1 MPQGWEWDDTLF
13 EGSASYY
20 LRGRPPYAPGLAN
33 RITEA
38 LSLDGTGRLLDV
50 GCGPGVVALP
60 LAPRFEEAVGLDPD
74 AAMLAEAQHRAKTL
88 GVANVRW
95 IRARAEEL
103 PLGLGT
109 FQVAAFAQSFHWMD
123 RPLVAARV
131 YAMLEHGGALLHINI
146 APNPQAD
153 PLGLPWPTPPYAAI
167 QELVRRYLGP
177 VRRAGQGVLQSGTP
191 GGEAAILSQAGFSGP
206 NQLVIAA
213 IEPLLR
219 NVDDIVAWVFSR
231 SDSAPHLFG
240 DQLGGFEAELRQ
252 VLQKAA
258 PDGRFADPPSDTEV
272 LIWRRGHG

>member
-1 MPQGWEWDDTLF
+1 MPKGWEWDDTLYS
-13 EGSASYY
+13 GSAPYY
-20 LRGRPPYAPGLAN
+20 LRGRPPYAPGLAD

-60 LAPRFEEAVGLDPD
+60 LARRFDEAVGLDPD
-74 AAMLAEAQHRAKTL
+74 AAMLAEAQHRAGAL

-95 IRARAEEL
+95 IRTRAEEL

-109 FQVAAFAQSFHWMD
+109 FRVATFAQSFHWMD
-123 RPLVAARV
+123 RPLVAASV

-177 VRRAGQGVLQSGTP
+177 VRRAGQGVLRSGTP
-191 GGEAAILSQAGFSGP
+191 GGEAAILRQAGFSGP

-213 IEPLLR
+213 TEPLVR
-219 NVDDIVAWVFSR
+219 DVDDIVAWVFSR

-240 DQLGGFEAELRQ
+240 DQVDDFEANLQQ
-252 VLQKAA
+252 VLHNAA
-258 PDGRFADPPSDTEV
+258 PDGRFADPPSDTDV
-272 LIWRRGHG
+272 FIWRKGQG